1 MPLLL
6 FSGVRSFQG
15 KDDRR
20 ILPKEYSLAPQ
31 DDLRQFHLGT
41 VLATPEYVATLSY
54 DDEEQDAWNYL
65 FTALIRNSTLGVLRG
80 AACPFQAIF
89 LALFDSGV
97 PGQEAMTAQGSL

>member
-1 MPLLL
+1 LPLLL

-80 AACPFQAIF
+80 AAGPLQAILLAF
-89 LALFDSGV
+89 LDAGIPGYQPVPAQSG
-97 PGQEAMTAQGSL
+97 L